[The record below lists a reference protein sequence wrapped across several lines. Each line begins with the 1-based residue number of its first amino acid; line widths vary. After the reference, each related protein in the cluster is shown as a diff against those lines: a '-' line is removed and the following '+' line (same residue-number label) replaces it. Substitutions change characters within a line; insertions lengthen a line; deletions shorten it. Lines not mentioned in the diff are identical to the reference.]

1 MSAEEPTEAERQR
14 MARFQAAREELA
26 GVEERAQVLRA
37 TIDAIQRNCSHRFT
51 REIYCTGKPEGSVC
65 RICGKVWD

>member
-1 MSAEEPTEAERQR
+1 MNETEMTESEKER
-14 MARFQAAREELA
+14 MKRFNAAREELA
-26 GVEERAQVLRA
+26 EVEERAQVLRA
-37 TIDAIQRNCSHRFT
+37 TVDAIQRNCSHRFT